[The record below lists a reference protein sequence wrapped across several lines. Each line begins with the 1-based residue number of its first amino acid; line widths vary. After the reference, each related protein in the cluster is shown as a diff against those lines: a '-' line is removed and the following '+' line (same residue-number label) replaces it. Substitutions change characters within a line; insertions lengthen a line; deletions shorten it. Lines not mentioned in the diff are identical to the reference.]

1 MCTSAYAL
9 PKSPAEH
16 VPSYSWPFT
25 TYLKSIRLWFLGDFV
40 DTHPVTLAGCFSKE
54 YAGHHCQTKTMIPTT
69 RTRPAQTSRLEESPE
84 SAVSASFISARRCLV
99 YCANGHLGHAGAFV
113 RR

>member
-1 MCTSAYAL
+1 
-9 PKSPAEH
+9 
-16 VPSYSWPFT
+16 
-25 TYLKSIRLWFLGDFV
+25 DFV

-54 YAGHHCQTKTMIPTT
+54 YAGHHCQTKKMIPTT

-99 YCANGHLGHAGAFV
+99 YCANGHLEHAGAFV
-113 RR
+113 RRRRSRHSPSCAAFPRTDVPPPPQREGSTDQ